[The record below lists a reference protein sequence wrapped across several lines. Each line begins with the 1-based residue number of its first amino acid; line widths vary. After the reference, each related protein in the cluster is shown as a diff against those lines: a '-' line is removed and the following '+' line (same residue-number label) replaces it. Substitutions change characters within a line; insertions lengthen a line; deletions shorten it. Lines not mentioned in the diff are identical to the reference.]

1 MGRKMKVNKSN
12 RRLAILIVGDTVTL
26 FLVTIAGF
34 VRHDELGSTGLRMLS
49 TFIPLVTAWFLVSP
63 HLGVYDIQ
71 RMSDPKL
78 LWRPF
83 WAMVLAAPLAGWMR
97 GVWLGAPVLP
107 LFVVIIGG
115 ISAFAILVW
124 RSAFLVA
131 GGSKWVMDG

>member
-1 MGRKMKVNKSN
+1 MRIIQSN
-12 RRLAILIVGDTVTL
+12 RRQTILIIGDMVTL

-34 VRHDELGSTGLRMLS
+34 ERHGELGSTGLRMMS
-49 TFIPLVTAWFLVSP
+49 TFIPLVAAWLLVSP
-63 HLGVYDIQ
+63 HLGVFDTRRIG
-71 RMSDPKL
+71 DPKQ

-97 GVWLGAPVLP
+97 GVWLGAAVLP

-115 ISAFAILVW
+115 ISAFSILVW

-131 GGSKWVMDG
+131 SGGRWVVDG